1 MYEFIPINLL
11 IHFYHFTA
19 VDETQ
24 DLMQIQNNGDDVG
37 MQNLGSR
44 SLEDLC
50 EVIIEVAGEGE
61 DGENENGEDGEDED
75 EDEDDDEEVE
85 SDNRKNSMIMD
96 VTI

>member
-1 MYEFIPINLL
+1 M
-11 IHFYHFTA
+11 H
-19 VDETQ
+19 
-24 DLMQIQNNGDDVG
+24 IQNNGDEG
-37 MQNLGSR
+37 EMQNLGSR

-50 EVIIEVAGEGE
+50 GVIIEVTGEGE

-85 SDNRKNSMIMD
+85 KDNRKNSLIMD